1 MNSIQLAQRLGRNLA
16 VPDAFNLPSDAL
28 LDVLSAA
35 NSGIACFYAELPPIY
50 KRTTISATL
59 KKPVELNVVF
69 ESKYSNE
76 VGPDTFSSD
85 MFGCTVRLG
94 VGPVDNVVTGPA
106 TLLDDW
112 IYDTLAVSAT
122 VYFDA
127 VPFTAP
133 IHRIIDDV
141 RLYPGSGAR
150 PRILRRYDGPQP
162 CPSRTGTIHPWWSPN
177 CVSSVG
183 VPSWYRLNPVGQV
196 RGGSPPFLM
205 NVSPLPNADFTMRF
219 EAELG
224 AQRLTFKQMSSEPVE
239 LAVRDDLVESVL
251 VPLCEAELVS
261 SPFWRDEA
269 QRKTVLERYVQVME
283 KAHKVPANVGTPTS
297 RIGTPVGY

>member
-1 MNSIQLAQRLGRNLA
+1 
-16 VPDAFNLPSDAL
+16 
-28 LDVLSAA
+28 
-35 NSGIACFYAELPPIY
+35 
-50 KRTTISATL
+50 
-59 KKPVELNVVF
+59 
-69 ESKYSNE
+69 
-76 VGPDTFSSD
+76 
-85 MFGCTVRLG
+85 
-94 VGPVDNVVTGPA
+94 
-106 TLLDDW
+106 
-112 IYDTLAVSAT
+112 
-122 VYFDA
+122 
-127 VPFTAP
+127 
-133 IHRIIDDV
+133 
-141 RLYPGSGAR
+141 
-150 PRILRRYDGPQP
+150 
-162 CPSRTGTIHPWWSPN
+162 
-177 CVSSVG
+177 
-183 VPSWYRLNPVGQV
+183 
-196 RGGSPPFLM
+196 M